1 MPREGNPPGKFDGES
16 QFEEAARFA
25 ADRMRI
31 LVAEMRSKGASL
43 GVKCAEPAVR
53 ALEAQLRVPLPQDY
67 RAFLMEAGGATPR
80 GIWRGLW
87 KIDEIASLNR
97 VLPVFQWFGGLIGF
111 GNEGFLVYA
120 FDYRRG
126 PLPSVVMLGLSSSD
140 LDDVTQEAQTFEEWV
155 RGSL

>member
-1 MPREGNPPGKFDGES
+1 
-16 QFEEAARFA
+16 
-25 ADRMRI
+25 MRI
-31 LVAEMRSKGASL
+31 LVASMRAKGASL
-43 GVKCAEPAVR
+43 SGTCAEAAVLL
-53 ALEAQLRVPLPQDY
+53 LEQQLRVPLPPDY
-67 RAFLMEAGGATPR
+67 RAFLREAGGASAR

-111 GNEGFLVYA
+111 GNEGFSVYA

-126 PLPSVVMLGLSSSD
+126 PVPTVVMLGLSSSD
-140 LDDVTQEAQTFEEWV
+140 WEDVTQEAATFEEWV

>member
-1 MPREGNPPGKFDGES
+1 
-16 QFEEAARFA
+16 
-25 ADRMRI
+25 MRI
-31 LVAEMRSKGASL
+31 LVAEMRRKGASL
-43 GVKCAEPAVR
+43 GVTCEEIAVV
-53 ALEAQLRVPLPQDY
+53 ALEKNLRVPLPHDY
-67 RAFLMEAGGATPR
+67 RAFLREAGGVTPR

-111 GNEGFLVYA
+111 GNEGFTVYA

-140 LDDVTQEAQTFEEWV
+140 WDDVTQEAASFEEWV

>member
-1 MPREGNPPGKFDGES
+1 LPPDRKPPGRFDGES
-16 QFEEAARFA
+16 EFETAGRLA

-31 LVAEMRSKGASL
+31 LVAEMRSRGAPLSTT
-43 GVKCAEPAVR
+43 CAEPAVR
-53 ALEAQLRVPLPQDY
+53 ALEAELRVPLPPDY
-67 RAFLMEAGGATPR
+67 RAFLLEAGGASSR

-87 KIDEIASLNR
+87 KIDEIASLNKN
-97 VLPVFQWFGGLIGF
+97 LPVFQWFGGLIGF
-111 GNEGFLVYA
+111 GNEGFSMYA

-140 LDDVTQEAQTFEEWV
+140 WDDVTQEARTFEEWV